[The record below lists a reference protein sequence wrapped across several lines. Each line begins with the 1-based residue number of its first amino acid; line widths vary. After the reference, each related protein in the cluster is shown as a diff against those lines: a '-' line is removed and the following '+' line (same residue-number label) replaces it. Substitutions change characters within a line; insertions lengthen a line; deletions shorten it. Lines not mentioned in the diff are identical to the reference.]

1 MAAND
6 PIALK
11 QPIRDT
17 KCHSLGFADL
27 ANVYISANLPK
38 NKPRPRYTLYMVRV
52 EQNDTLKG
60 GLYWASGPDLGR
72 DFMGSLKLGKKC
84 QVYSCWRFNVVRDKK
99 FPYTM

>member
-6 PIALK
+6 PIGLK
-11 QPIRDT
+11 QRIRDT

-27 ANVYISANLPK
+27 ANVYISADLPK
-38 NKPRPRYTLYMVRV
+38 NKPRPRYTLYMVGI

-60 GLYWASGPDLGR
+60 GWYWGSGPDLGH
-72 DFMGSLKLGKKC
+72 DIMGSLKLGKKC
-84 QVYSCWRFNVVRDKK
+84 QVYVSWRFYIGVSKK